1 MPKYPFR
8 VLLVSMPFGA
18 LERQALGLSLLKP
31 CLERRGLACDI
42 RYLNFP
48 FAEFTGFEDYCWLNY
63 EAPYTAFAGDWIFT
77 EALYGA
83 RPRIDENYT
92 QEVLRGIWRMADSDV
107 VRLDRMRAVVEP
119 FLEHCLAA
127 VNWERYSLVGF
138 TSTFEQNIAS
148 LALARRLKQRYPKMR
163 IVCGGANWEGEM
175 GLELHRQF
183 QFVDYVCC
191 GEAEISFPSL
201 VSAVARGGRSSE
213 INHIPGVVYRH
224 NGESISTGPAERVKS
239 MDDLPVPDYQ
249 DYFQQWQDC
258 AAAVEV
264 VPHLLFETSRG
275 CWWGAKSHCTFCG
288 LNGGSMEFRSKSA
301 GRALAELND
310 LRLRWR
316 AQMVEVV
323 DNILDMNY
331 FRDFLPALAE
341 ERAELSL
348 FYEVKANLNRAQLRL
363 LRDAGVN
370 RIQPGI
376 ESLSNHVLQLMKKGT
391 TGLQNVQLLKWSREY
406 GVHCDW
412 NLLYGFPGET
422 REDYSHLMELL
433 PQLRHLNPPVA
444 CGPLRLDRFS
454 PYHNAP
460 EKYGLRDVRP
470 MTAYR
475 YLYPFEQETLQRIAY
490 YFDFDYAPQVDPR
503 GFADEVIRYCAQWK
517 QSPETGTLTM
527 VRKPEG
533 RLGVLDTRA
542 GERQALNLGGLE
554 QAAYEF
560 CDSAHTA
567 ATVARHLSHDFPEFA
582 PGENEVKGFLESA
595 VSRRLMVRDGS
606 QYLSLAQ
613 AVGPLR
619 RELENRRAD
628 SARSTLELVPLA
640 GLHYQAG
647 A

>member
-1 MPKYPFR
+1 

-42 RYLNFP
+42 QYLNFP
-48 FAEFTGFEDYCWLNY
+48 FAEFTGLEDYCWLNY

-83 RPRIDENYT
+83 RPKADLAYK
-92 QEVLRGIWRMADSDV
+92 QDVLRGTWRMKESDIE
-107 VRLDRMRAVVEP
+107 RLERMRAVAEP
-119 FLEHCLAA
+119 FLQHCLAFID
-127 VNWERYSLVGF
+127 WERYGMVGF

-148 LALARRLKQRYPKMR
+148 LALARRLKQRYRKMR

-183 QFVDYVCC
+183 EFVDYVCC
-191 GEAEISFPSL
+191 GEAEMSFPSL

-213 INHIPGVVYRH
+213 IRNIPGVVFRY
-224 NGESISTGPAERVKS
+224 NGESVSTGTGDRVRS
-239 MDDLPVPDYQ
+239 MDDLPVPDYT
-249 DYFQQWQDC
+249 DYFEQWQGC

-264 VPHLLFETSRG
+264 VPHLLLETSRG

-288 LNGGSMEFRSKSA
+288 LNGGSMTFRGKSA
-301 GRALAELND
+301 GRALAELRD
-310 LRLRWR
+310 MRLRWR

-323 DNILDMNY
+323 DNILDMSY
-331 FRDFLPALAE
+331 FHDFLPALAA
-341 ERAELSL
+341 ERAEVSL
-348 FYEVKANLNRAQLRL
+348 FYEVKANLTRAQLRL

-376 ESLSNHVLQLMKKGT
+376 ESLSNHVLQLIRKGT

-406 GVHCDW
+406 GVHCEW

-422 REDYSHLMELL
+422 REDYARLLELL
-433 PQLRHLNPPVA
+433 KQLRHLSPPVA

-460 EKYGLRDVRP
+460 EQHGLRNVRP
-470 MTAYR
+470 MAAYR
-475 YLYPFEQETLQRIAY
+475 YLYPFGQETLKRIAY
-490 YFDFDYAPQVDPR
+490 YFDYDYAPQVDPR
-503 GFADEVIRYCAQWK
+503 GFADEVVRYCAQWQ
-517 QSPETGTLTM
+517 QSAESGGLTM
-527 VRKPEG
+527 VRKPDG
-533 RLGVLDTRA
+533 RLGVLDTRGGA
-542 GERQALNLGGLE
+542 RQALELSGLE

-560 CDSAHTA
+560 CDSAHSA
-567 ATVARHLSHDFPEFA
+567 AAVTRLLRRDYPQAA
-582 PGENEVKGFLESA
+582 PGENEVTGFLESA
-595 VSRRLMVRDGS
+595 VARRLMVRDEG

-613 AVGPLR
+613 AAGPLR
-619 RELENRRAD
+619 LELESRRAEPV
-628 SARSTLELVPLA
+628 RTGLELAPLA
-640 GLHYQAG
+640 GLRYQAG
-647 A
+647 AG